1 MEAIQQV
8 VAVLFV
14 LGLLGGTLYW
24 LRAKGAAS
32 FAGKGFGRPANRRMQ
47 SIERLPLTA
56 QHSLHLVSV
65 AGRTLLIAVSPG
77 GCSLLDDGLERD
89 LREDRMDNLRT
100 GSQ

>member
-1 MEAIQQV
+1 MEAMQQA

-24 LRAKGAAS
+24 LRSRGAVS
-32 FAGKGFGRPANRRMQ
+32 FGGRGFGRPANRRMQ

-77 GCSLLDDGLERD
+77 GCSLLGDAD
-89 LREDRMDNLRT
+89 LREGRT
-100 GSQ
+100 GNQ